1 MNASERAALLPTLAA
16 GFVAGLI
23 LGAQWD
29 APFGALALFT
39 VAALLLVVLSVSI
52 RVSVLPALALAAL
65 TVGLARADIVEPPGA
80 ELRPYHD
87 LSQSEI
93 LGVVSD
99 DPESSGTILTF
110 RLAVERLRPDD
121 ADTWTPVSG
130 DIRVTARVP
139 VALSGSREAPF
150 VRYGDRL
157 ILRGRI
163 RPPPKFDD
171 FDFPAYL
178 ETQGIG
184 SVMSFPELELFGE
197 DGGSPAFRW
206 LYDLRRDMARSIST
220 VVPEPQAA
228 FGRAVLLG
236 IRDDL
241 PDSLTEDFRRS
252 GTAHLL
258 AISGLHVSILLALA
272 ISAGEFIV
280 GRRRQFYLVL
290 PLLAIWIYA
299 LISGASDSAMRAAIM
314 GTAYIAAIA
323 VGRPR
328 SLIPALALAA
338 TVMVALEPRVLSR
351 VSFQLSF
358 AAMTGIAIY
367 YEVLSDRIVEWLRI
381 GPEREEWWAT
391 SLRGLVGAVG
401 VSVAATLATAP
412 LVMFY
417 FERLSIVGLP
427 ATLLS
432 IPALPLALMAHGA
445 TAFVG
450 LVSETAA
457 TPLGWIAWGL
467 SKYMT
472 EISSL
477 FARIPAASV
486 GVGGLSVALVWAYYT
501 AIAAATLLLYSP
513 IRWRPPRPR
522 IQSAIWNSAIP
533 WQFCALTLLAAII
546 VWTVVL
552 SRSEDT
558 LKVVFADVGQGDMTV
573 VSTPSG
579 RTVVVDGGPDPDRA
593 AQVLDAQ
600 MPFWKRNLSL
610 VVLSHPH
617 SDHVSGLN
625 EVLRRYDVERVLE
638 LRRQYGSAD
647 YATWVR
653 LADSEGAQM
662 LRAFPGMRL
671 NFDDGVE
678 IHVLGPPDVS
688 SGATSADPN
697 DESVVVRLVY
707 GNASFLL
714 TGDVVTDGEGWL
726 LRSGQILDSD
736 VLKVAHHG
744 SKTSSSSAFLSAVS
758 PHAAVISAGQDN
770 RFGHPDPEVV
780 ERLEGLIP
788 GSRIFKTYESGTV
801 TFETDGKT
809 LNIKTER

>member
-1 MNASERAALLPTLAA
+1 MKALERASLLPTLAA

-29 APFGALALFT
+29 APLGALALFT
-39 VAALLLVVLSVSI
+39 VAALLLVALSLSL
-52 RVSVLPALALAAL
+52 RASVLPALALAAL
-65 TVGLARADIVEPPGA
+65 AIGLVRADIVEPTGA
-80 ELRPYHD
+80 ELKPYHD

-99 DPESSGTILTF
+99 DPADSGAILTF
-110 RLAVERLRPDD
+110 RLAAERLRPDGD
-121 ADTWTPVSG
+121 AVWTPVSG
-130 DIRVTARVP
+130 DIRVTARIP
-139 VALSGSREAPF
+139 AALSGSREAPF
-150 VRYGDRL
+150 IRYGDRL
-157 ILRGRI
+157 IVLGTVESPRHFGV
-163 RPPPKFDD
+163 

-178 ETQGIG
+178 ESQGIG
-184 SVMSFPELELFGE
+184 SIMRFPEVELVGE
-197 DGGSPAFRW
+197 DGGSPAYRW
-206 LYDLRRDMARSIST
+206 LYALRRDMARSIST
-220 VVPEPQAA
+220 VIPEPQAS
-228 FGRAVLLG
+228 FGQAILLG

-241 PDSLTEDFRRS
+241 PDSLNEDFRRS

-258 AISGLHVSILLALA
+258 AISGLHVSILLALV
-272 ISAGEFIV
+272 ISASEFTI
-280 GRRRQFYLVL
+280 GRRRQFYLAL

-299 LISGASDSAMRAAIM
+299 LMSGASDSAMRAAIM
-314 GTAYIAAIA
+314 GTVYIGAIA

-367 YEVLSDRIVEWLRI
+367 YEFFSDRIVEWLHI
-381 GPEREEWWAT
+381 GPEREEWWAA
-391 SLRGLVGAVG
+391 SLRGLAGAVG
-401 VSVAATLATAP
+401 VSVVATLATAP

-417 FERLSIVGLP
+417 FERVSIVGLP

-432 IPALPLALMAHGA
+432 MPALPLALTTHGA
-445 TAFVG
+445 TALVG

-457 TPLGWIAWGL
+457 APLGWIAWGM
-467 SKYMT
+467 SKYIT
-472 EISSL
+472 QVASL
-477 FARIPAASV
+477 FAGIPAASV
-486 GVGGLSVALVWAYYT
+486 EVRELSPALVWAYYT
-501 AIAAATLLLYSP
+501 AIAAVTLLLYSP
-513 IRWRPPRPR
+513 IRWRRPR
-522 IQSAIWNSAIP
+522 LRVQSEVWNVAIP

-546 VWTVVL
+546 VWAVVL
-552 SRSEDT
+552 SRSDGN

-579 RTVVVDGGPDPDRA
+579 RTIVVDGGPDTDRA
-593 AQVLDAQ
+593 VQTLDAHT
-600 MPFWKRNLSL
+600 PFWKRNLSL

-617 SDHVSGLN
+617 SDHISGLN

-638 LRRQYGSAD
+638 LRREYESAD

-662 LRAFPGMRL
+662 LRALPGMRL
-671 NFDDGVE
+671 EFDDGVV
-678 IHVLGPPDVS
+678 IYVLGPSDTS
-688 SGATSADPN
+688 GGATPTDPN
-697 DESVVVRLVY
+697 DESVVVRVVY

-714 TGDVVTDGEGWL
+714 TGDVATNGERWL
-726 LRSGQILDSD
+726 LRSGQTLASD

-744 SKTSSSSAFLSAVS
+744 SNTSSSAAFLSAVS
-758 PHAAVISAGQDN
+758 PRAAVISAGQDN

-788 GSRIFKTYESGTV
+788 GSRIFRTYESGTV
-801 TFETDGKT
+801 TFETDGNT
-809 LNIKTER
+809 LSVKTER